1 MSGEIEEAKDIGSD
15 QAALAKRWIRE
26 IELSTQHEAKWMKRA
41 KKIVE
46 RYRDEDRDS
55 DKSNSRFN
63 ILYANVEVLKG
74 VMYSRKPA
82 PDVRRRYADKDPLG
96 REAATVLQR
105 ALSYSIDMYDFDGVM
120 KSIVEDVLL
129 PGRGMARVK
138 YKSQMGPA
146 AEEGQPETV
155 VYEAVECDYVEWEM
169 FRCSPA
175 KRWSKVRW
183 VAFGELLTRDDLVK
197 QFGDKGKH
205 CALDWAPKGK
215 EEEKDELFKR
225 ALVWT
230 IWDKTSKRV
239 IVLSKGYVDAPLM
252 VLDDPLGLENFFPCP
267 KPVVSI
273 NTTNDMTPIP
283 EYVQYQDQAIELD
296 NITGRIDVLVDAMR
310 RRGVYDAS
318 RPELQKISNA
328 GDNEFIPVE
337 NLVAMLEK
345 GGLENLVMEMPID
358 GIAKV
363 LLQLYDQRDRVKQI
377 IYEVTGIADVV
388 RGTSEASET
397 LGAQELK
404 SRYANSRI
412 APRQNAI
419 ANFARDLL
427 RIKAEIIAEKFSPQ
441 SLAQITGVELAFD
454 DNEKQMIQMQ
464 QQAMQQ
470 QGQQVKPDR
479 RLTKPT
485 WEQVMGV
492 LRDDKLRGFKV
503 DIETDST
510 IQPDADAEQK
520 NRIEFL
526 TAITAF
532 AEKAG
537 PMVQGGLIPID
548 IAKELMSFGVR
559 AFKVSPQ
566 LEDALDQIGGSD
578 DPEAKAQQQKQMQ
591 AQQQQIAAEQQAQQA
606 QQQALLQKQQMDAQ
620 KQQRDMQVSG
630 QQQQMAMEKAA
641 FDMQAAR
648 EMHEIA
654 KEKALL
660 DLAAT
665 EAKAKQAALAVET
678 QEASKEGAEMTK
690 QNESI
695 VPQIAE
701 MLQAMQ
707 QTLAQVAELSA
718 IAAGP
723 RRSELELDAS
733 GMPVGSV
740 SYPINQTVN

>member
-1 MSGEIEEAKDIGSD
+1 MSGEIEEAKDVGTD
-15 QAALAKRWIRE
+15 QAALAKRWLRE

-105 ALSYSIDMYDFDGVM
+105 ALSYSIDMYDFDDVM
-120 KSIVEDVLL
+120 KSVVEDVLL
-129 PGRGMARVK
+129 PGRAVARVK

-205 CALDWAPKGK
+205 TQLDWAPKGK

-345 GGLENLVMEMPID
+345 GGLENLIMEMPID

-388 RGTSEASET
+388 RGASEASET

-412 APRQNAI
+412 APRQNSI

-479 RLTKPT
+479 RLNKPT
-485 WEQVMGV
+485 WEQVMTV

-526 TAITAF
+526 TAITSF

-578 DPEAKAQQQKQMQ
+578 EASPAKITELSQKVQQYEQQMQ
-591 AQQQQIAAEQQAQQA
+591 EMQQALKQAQQA
-606 QQQALLQKQQMDAQ
+606 ADQSAGQLMQAKQQAVQAQSQAETVQAQASIKDQSMSEQRRLEQLSAKLEIDAMQLRFDQQLFELRQRAAMAEDKTDAEINKAVIKASADVARANIDAQ
-620 KQQRDMQVSG
+620 S
-630 QQQQMAMEKAA
+630 
-641 FDMQAAR
+641 
-648 EMHEIA
+648 
-654 KEKALL
+654 ALNV
-660 DLAAT
+660 AVVTQSKT
-665 EAKAKQAALAVET
+665 EE
-678 QEASKEGAEMTK
+678 S
-690 QNESI
+690 QNDS
-695 VPQIAE
+695 
-701 MLQAMQ
+701 
-707 QTLAQVAELSA
+707 
-718 IAAGP
+718 
-723 RRSELELDAS
+723 
-733 GMPVGSV
+733 
-740 SYPINQTVN
+740 